1 MKKTFIRSLAVTAA
15 LQFIVTRARAGRAI
29 EEGEAEALW
38 VRYPFV
44 VVLNAL
50 TWTLLIAAAGG
61 LTRPLRRAF
70 R

>member
-1 MKKTFIRSLAVTAA
+1 MKKTFVRSLIVTAA
-15 LQFIVTRARAGRAI
+15 LQFIVTRTRAGNAM

-38 VRYPFV
+38 LRYPFV

-50 TWTLLIAAAGG
+50 AWTLMISTVGG
-61 LTRPLRRAF
+61 VIRPLRRAI